1 MNRISDNLSMDL
13 FEESDQSLKN
23 WLHKEGT
30 VNYYGVVFSART
42 ADACYQQLLN
52 STPWKND
59 ESAIYG
65 KHIITKRKV
74 AWYSSQAF
82 NYSYSNTNKISLPWT
97 PLLLQLK
104 EKVELVT
111 GEIYNS
117 CLLNLY
123 HDGSEGVGWHS
134 DNEKSLKPCGA
145 IASLTLGAER
155 RFAFKHKK
163 SQETINLML
172 QHGSILVMKGETQ
185 QHWLHRLPPTT
196 QKHSPRINLTFRTII
211 KSSI

>member
-1 MNRISDNLSMDL
+1 MNKISDNLSMDL
-13 FEESDQSLKN
+13 FEEFEQSLKN
-23 WLHKEGT
+23 WLHRDGT
-30 VNYYGVVFSART
+30 VNYYGIVFSERS
-42 ADACYQQLLN
+42 ADACFQHLLN

-74 AWYSSQAF
+74 AWYSSQPF
-82 NYSYSNTNKISLPWT
+82 NYSYSNTNKMSLPWT
-97 PLLLQLK
+97 QLLLQLK

-111 GEIYNS
+111 GESYNS

-134 DNEKSLKPCGA
+134 DNENSLKACGA

-155 RFAFKHKK
+155 RFSFKHKK
-163 SQETINLML
+163 TQEAISLLL
-172 QHGSILVMKGETQ
+172 QHGSLLVMKDETQ
-185 QHWLHRLPPTT
+185 QHWVHRLPPTT
-196 QKHSPRINLTFRTII
+196 KENSPRINLTFRTII
-211 KSSI
+211 KNSI

>member
-1 MNRISDNLSMDL
+1 MSDNLSMDL
-13 FEESDQSLKN
+13 FEESNQSLKN

-42 ADACYQQLLN
+42 ADACYQQLL
-52 STPWKND
+52 STTPWKND

-74 AWYSSQAF
+74 AWYSSQPF

-104 EKVELVT
+104 EKVEQVT
-111 GEIYNS
+111 GESYNS

-172 QHGSILVMKGETQ
+172 QHGSVLVMKGETQ

-211 KSSI
+211 KNSI